1 MKPAS
6 SSSSSLRS
14 PSTLLKNSSAPV
26 DSLRMLTV
34 AMGINNHEAVNVPEQ
49 EIILRLLKE
58 HGDEGLSTRE
68 LANFCGMSIYRV
80 RHLLLPLEKYGQVSR
95 NKMQKHHRW
104 FLP

>member
-6 SSSSSLRS
+6 SSCNSGM
-14 PSTLLKNSSAPV
+14 LLKRSRAHGDN
-26 DSLRMLTV
+26 LRMLTV
-34 AMGINNHEAVNVPEQ
+34 AMGINNHAAVNVPEQ
-49 EIILRLLKE
+49 EIILQLLKE
-58 HGDEGLSTRE
+58 HGVEGLSTRE